1 MLEDARLN
9 KLSRNPLHE
18 QTYNELRSAIMSA
31 KFAPGDRLTVRGIAA
46 DLGVSAMPVRA
57 AFIRLTAER
66 AVIQNANGTIEIP
79 RMTREHYY
87 ELISLR
93 ALLEGRA
100 AELSAAHVSADDIAE
115 LRIIGDALTMAAL
128 AGDAETY
135 VINNR
140 RFKFT
145 IVRKANSPALED
157 LVERLWLQVGPFMG
171 YYTTAVRAQAD
182 LDRHHDVIA
191 ALEAGD
197 GKKARKAMEKDIM
210 DGLDYLFK
218 TSASLQA
225 G

>member
-1 MLEDARLN
+1 MLDDSKLN

-31 KFAPGDRLTVRGIAA
+31 KFAPGDRLTVRGIAS

-66 AVIQNANGTIEIP
+66 AVVQNANGTIEIP
-79 RMTREHYY
+79 RMTREHYH

-100 AELSAAHVSADDIAE
+100 AELAAGHVSDDDIAA
-115 LRIIGDALTMAAL
+115 LQAIGDALTDAAL
-128 AGDAETY
+128 SGDADEY
-135 VINNR
+135 VVQNR
-140 RFKFT
+140 RFKFS
-145 IVRKANSPALED
+145 VVKMAKSPVLED
-157 LVERLWLQVGPFMG
+157 LVERLWVQVGPFMG

-182 LDRHHDVIA
+182 LDRHHEVIA
-191 ALEAGD
+191 ALKAGD

-210 DGLDYLFK
+210 DGLDYLFR
-218 TSASLQA
+218 TSASLKA
-225 G
+225 